1 MKNMERQNNLAR
13 KILIYVFLAL
23 FLFVIVFPYAWMGL
37 TSVQFEI
44 DLYKSPPFPLR
55 AVPFTLSYY
64 QDLFAYAPF
73 TSALVNSALVA
84 LMTTGFVMVAGSL
97 GAYAIARIRFKG
109 SRALFRLVMIVYM
122 LPGVALLIPM
132 VVVLRTL
139 GLMDTLVGM
148 MFAHSIFVLPLMTW
162 MLAVIFRAVP
172 DDIEKAA
179 RVDGQNRLGV
189 LFRVILPLSLTGV
202 ALISVFSFIISWN
215 ELMFSSVVGVREI
228 KMLQPVILE
237 FMGPMKQVIPTVA
250 AAGVIGS
257 MPVLV
262 IAVLLQKYILRG
274 IMKGAIK

>member
-1 MKNMERQNNLAR
+1 MERQNNLAR

-44 DLYKSPPFPLR
+44 DVYKTPPFPFR
-55 AVPFTLSYY
+55 EVPFTLSYY
-64 QDLFAYAPF
+64 QDLFVYAPF

-97 GAYAIARIRFKG
+97 GAYAISRIRFKG

-139 GLMDTLVGM
+139 GLMDTLVGV
-148 MFAHSIFVLPLMTW
+148 MFAHSVFVLPLMTW
-162 MLAVIFRAVP
+162 MLAVIFRAIP

-179 RVDGQNRLGV
+179 QVDGQSRLGV

-250 AAGVIGS
+250 AAGVISS